1 MSDLR
6 PLWMKLA
13 TLREDACI
21 SAHYSA
27 EVIRFMRNWL
37 VSIDQTSLTEGY
49 ALTVINVAIDQLDD
63 DLAIALEALESG
75 DWMPDPIAS

>member
-1 MSDLR
+1 MTDTR

-27 EVIRFMRNWL
+27 EVIRFMRDWL
-37 VSIDQTSLTEGY
+37 TAIDEASAAEGY
-49 ALTVINVAIDQLDD
+49 PMTLIYVAIDQLED
-63 DLAIALEALESG
+63 DLTEAQEALESG
-75 DWMPDPIAS
+75 DWMPELL